1 MASSATTRRRG
12 IEHPPTGL
20 KSSKRHRS
28 FAPVFGPGLCGALD
42 DLFGAEGWIQPK
54 HAGQVLVTM
63 PGATEWRVPHHLW
76 HVDFQYTLPPERLA
90 IVKCWALVDDLEP
103 GGGAT
108 PQIAGSHR
116 LVANFVAGRTGAEL
130 DFRRTRMAFMQSQPW
145 LKALATDDDDPDRNE
160 RFMTETDV
168 DGVPVHVV
176 ELTGAAGTVYI
187 THPWV
192 LHSLAPN
199 TRETPRLMRSFPIRQ
214 ERRTTS
220 RTHGRDQQLCG
231 GAAVG
236 AGDDLEQVSV
246 GIVEVDAAAAVFV
259 VDLARLLLVRI
270 GPMGEAPFGDP
281 AEDRVEIVFAHQ
293 ERVVLGPDVVTGVDE
308 RECDLVGSRHLDERT
323 PSVRGRQAEDL
334 GEELGRT
341 LVVTRVHDRVIE
353 ANCHAFDCRTSRA
366 GSCR

>member
-1 MASSATTRRRG
+1 MPSSASAARQHVRVLTAEQRAEFDRNG
-12 IEHPPTGL
+12 ILKIEGVFSAAEAARMQEAIWGELRQRHGILRDDPATWSRHPPTGL

-28 FAPVFGPGLCGALD
+28 FAPVFGPGLGGALD

-76 HVDFQYTLPPERLA
+76 HVDFQYTLPPERLV

-130 DFRRTRMAFMQSQPW
+130 DFRRTRMAFMRSQPW

-168 DGVPVHVV
+168 DGVPVRVV

-199 TRETPRLMRSFPIRQ
+199 TRKTPRLMRSFPIRQ
-214 ERRTTS
+214 NGATTDASLS
-220 RTHGRDQQLCG
+220 RTEYG
-231 GAAVG
+231 
-236 AGDDLEQVSV
+236 
-246 GIVEVDAAAAVFV
+246 
-259 VDLARLLLVRI
+259 
-270 GPMGEAPFGDP
+270 
-281 AEDRVEIVFAHQ
+281 
-293 ERVVLGPDVVTGVDE
+293 
-308 RECDLVGSRHLDERT
+308 
-323 PSVRGRQAEDL
+323 
-334 GEELGRT
+334 
-341 LVVTRVHDRVIE
+341 
-353 ANCHAFDCRTSRA
+353 
-366 GSCR
+366 